1 MSARVQLQPTLYE
14 QLESLPEGV
23 TGEIL
28 NGQLYTHPRPVSR
41 HIRAATRLDRI
52 LGRYFDEDDEDPSGW
67 WIFPEPELHFIHN
80 TEVDV
85 PDLAGWRRERMPDWP
100 EGHRF
105 TVVPDWVC
113 EVLSKSTAKTDRE
126 VKMPIYAHF
135 GVAYAWL
142 IDPRARTLEA
152 YALDAGAWRDIGRFA
167 GAEPVSVAPFET
179 VTIDLGKIWV
189 PRSVGVR
196 RGNDAALL

>member
-1 MSARVQLQPTLYE
+1 MPAYARVSPSLYE
-14 QLESLPEGV
+14 QLEALPEGT

-28 NGQLYTHPRPVSR
+28 NGELHSHPRPAAR
-41 HIRAATRLDRI
+41 HIGAATRLDRI
-52 LGRYFDEDDEDPSGW
+52 IARHFDFDDDGEGPGGW

-85 PDLAGWRRERMPDWP
+85 PDLAGWRRERMPRWP

-113 EVLSKSTAKTDRE
+113 EVLSKSTADTDRK
-126 VKMPIYAHF
+126 VKMPIYARF

-142 IDPRARTLEA
+142 IDPQTRTLEA
-152 YALDAGAWRDIGRFA
+152 YALDGGVWRELGRFA
-167 GAEPVSVAPFET
+167 GTTRVSVAPFDA
-179 VTIDLGKIWV
+179 VSINLGTLWAPKT
-189 PRSVGVR
+189 
-196 RGNDAALL
+196 